1 MLDAK
6 QPMAT
11 HIINSFRKFYIWIR
25 ESSRGQTFGE
35 YALIFASLSLA
46 AFAAYETIG
55 QSAVV
60 LGNGLNSDL
69 TSARAVAPFLSAT
82 VAQSLALLF
91 N

>member
-1 MLDAK
+1 
-6 QPMAT
+6 MAT
-11 HIINSFRKFYIWIR
+11 HTTPFRKSYIWIQR
-25 ESSRGQTFGE
+25 VRGQTFAE
-35 YALIFASLSLA
+35 YALIFPSLSLA